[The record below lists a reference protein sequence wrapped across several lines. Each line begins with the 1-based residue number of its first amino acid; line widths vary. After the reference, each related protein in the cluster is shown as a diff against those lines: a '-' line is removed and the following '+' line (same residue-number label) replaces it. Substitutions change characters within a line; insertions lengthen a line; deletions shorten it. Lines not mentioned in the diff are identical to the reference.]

1 MLMCDAVEVSKPNFS
16 SAIVLRQVFGAP
28 ACVTHRERGGCACT
42 SLYTLMMP
50 ESMRAITAVQERS
63 NVGETFAKARGG

>member
-28 ACVTHRERGGCACT
+28 VSLIRERGGCVCT

-50 ESMRAITAVQERS
+50 ESMRAITAAQDRS
-63 NVGETFAKARGG
+63 SVGETFAKARGG